1 VVVCCVAVGS
11 VTVVWRVVVVVV
23 VAAGSLAH
31 ELRSAATRREK
42 NGIRSFFIV

>member
-1 VVVCCVAVGS
+1 VAVGW

-23 VAAGSLAH
+23 LTGSSLAQ
-31 ELRSAATRREK
+31 ELKNAAIRREK